1 MQEKA
6 TAGWTSGTTLLKLLL
21 AVFLTTLTAAA
32 LAQDASITLATHY
45 PPASIEILEP
55 CFAAYEEQNPGV
67 NIEHQ
72 QITYGDYL
80 QTILTSRLGGQSPDI
95 YHVYSIWGAQ
105 LVENGILATPP
116 EGIVAFVENNYVDS
130 TVDAAS
136 IQGQLWGVPTEVS
149 NYMLIYNKKLLQEAG
164 YDAPPTTWAELQE
177 IAQATTKSDGG
188 QITQSG
194 YAAGTTTAEVVHPFL
209 TLLYSKGM
217 DLFTEDFSAT
227 NLTTPE
233 AVEALTQ
240 QVELFQMGAATPSLT
255 VDDFNSGLVAMEI
268 QPVWLESQL
277 QAAFGDAFE
286 ETVGIS
292 QIPQGD
298 DWRSLQ
304 YAFFYAVDGNSD
316 VQDEAWAFLEW
327 LNSSQAEGEPSCMGR
342 MLVDLGALTA
352 NETDINNAQAELGD
366 FFTAPFADALERSIT
381 EPNVVQASEIERILQ
396 GYIERAWR
404 GELSPEE
411 ALTQADA
418 EISSILA
425 EYY

>member
-1 MQEKA
+1 MREKS
-6 TAGWTSGTTLLKLLL
+6 TVRTYWLSGVLLL
-21 AVFLTTLTAAA
+21 TSLTASVMTVAF
-32 LAQDASITLATHY
+32 AQTVTLATHY
-45 PPASIEILEP
+45 PPTSIAVLEP
-55 CFAAYEEQNPGV
+55 CFRAYEAQNPGV
-67 NIEHQ
+67 TIEHQ

-116 EGIVAFVENNYVDS
+116 DDVVSFVQDNYVAS

-164 YDAPPTTWAELQE
+164 YDAPPTTWAELEE
-177 IAQATTKSDGG
+177 IAQAATKTDSQG

-209 TLLYSKGM
+209 TLLYSKGQS
-217 DLFTEDFSAT
+217 LFTDDFSAT

-233 AVEALTQ
+233 AVEALSE
-240 QVELFQMGAATPSLT
+240 QVALFQNNAATPSLT

-286 ETVGIS
+286 DTVGIS

-327 LNSSQAEGEPSCMGR
+327 LNSSQEEGQPSCMGQ

-352 NETDINNAQAELGD
+352 NETDIDNAQAELGD
-366 FFTAPFADALERSIT
+366 FFTAPFADALDRSIS

-396 GYIERAWR
+396 TYIERAWR
-404 GELSPEE
+404 GELSPED
-411 ALTQADA
+411 ALTQADS
-418 EISSILA
+418 EISGILA